1 LGRPHQTLK
10 FSELALQR
18 AHQLKRPFTIST
30 AYASAATL
38 HYERR
43 EPAAARDL
51 AEAAIAVADEH
62 GFEMHLARGRSVR
75 GWVLAESGQTAEGI
89 SELEANAPRVLR
101 RFREQVSEMLAQ
113 AYLRAGSADRAAS
126 TLDEALS
133 RSELAGMHFYGA
145 SLHRLKGEAILMR
158 DSSMTAAAEEC
169 FRKAIAITRS
179 QSAKSWELRATTSLA
194 RLLRDTGRRD
204 EARTMLA
211 KIYDWF
217 TEGFDTADLKDAKA
231 LLDELT

>member
-1 LGRPHQTLK
+1 
-10 FSELALQR
+10 
-18 AHQLKRPFTIST
+18 
-30 AYASAATL
+30 
-38 HYERR
+38 
-43 EPAAARDL
+43 
-51 AEAAIAVADEH
+51 
-62 GFEMHLARGRSVR
+62 M
-75 GWVLAESGQTAEGI
+75 
-89 SELEANAPRVLR
+89 VLR
-101 RFREQVSEMLAQ
+101 F
-113 AYLRAGSADRAAS
+113 
-126 TLDEALS
+126 
-133 RSELAGMHFYGA
+133 
-145 SLHRLKGEAILMR
+145 HRLKGEAILMR